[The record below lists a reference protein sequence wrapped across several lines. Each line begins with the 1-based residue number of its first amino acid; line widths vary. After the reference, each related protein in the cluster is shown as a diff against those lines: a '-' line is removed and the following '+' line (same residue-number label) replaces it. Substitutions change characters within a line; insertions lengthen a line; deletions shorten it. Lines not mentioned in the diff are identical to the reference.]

1 MLGFARFLS
10 SAERGKGDN
19 VPFAHG
25 VSLRRPSR
33 GSEMNTVRFPAVP
46 VAQVGELPVFV
57 GRSET
62 SHDHRGNF
70 PQQRNDAVRRRRGE
84 HRFGSEQFLG
94 QTALPGQVWRRSG
107 TQR

>member
-1 MLGFARFLS
+1 
-10 SAERGKGDN
+10 
-19 VPFAHG
+19 
-25 VSLRRPSR
+25 
-33 GSEMNTVRFPAVP
+33 
-46 VAQVGELPVFV
+46 V